1 MYAADAAQWFA
12 YAVLILTAIRLVQTH
27 IAQDSTLGS
36 ALAFIFH

>member
-12 YAVLILTAIRLVQTH
+12 YAVLILTAVRLVQTH
-27 IAQDSTLGS
+27 VAKDSTLGS

>member
-12 YAVLILTAIRLVQTH
+12 YAVLILTAVRIAQTH
-27 IAQDSTLGS
+27 MSQDSTLGS